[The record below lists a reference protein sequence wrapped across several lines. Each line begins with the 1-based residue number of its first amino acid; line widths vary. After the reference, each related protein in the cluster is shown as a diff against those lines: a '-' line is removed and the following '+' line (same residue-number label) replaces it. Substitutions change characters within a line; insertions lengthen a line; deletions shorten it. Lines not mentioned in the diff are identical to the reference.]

1 MKTKRKT
8 AAVTS
13 AVIALSMVSFYPMTA
28 NESGSTSGIIYAEEA
43 KTADGFLYVES
54 GSDAVI
60 TGYEGTATD
69 ISIPEKIGDL
79 TVTRIGDYA
88 FQYKTLTSVTLP
100 SSLTEIGDEAFYAC
114 EGLKKIT
121 IPSEVTTIGYQA
133 FMHCKNLSTVELN
146 DGLREIGT
154 RAFANT
160 SVTEIS
166 IPENVTEMDS
176 AFSDVKT
183 LKHAAF
189 AGSRLEIPDRAFYFC
204 SGLETID
211 FPEDLTEIGTEAFYS
226 CDSLQKISFPSG
238 LRTIGYQSFMFCKN
252 LTEAELNDDLVEI
265 DTRAFAN
272 TSLKEITIPDTVTR
286 IDDAFSDVKT
296 LKHAVFT
303 GSRLEI
309 PDRSFYFCSGLE
321 TIDFPDG
328 LTEIGTEAFYSCD
341 SLKKISFPSGLRTI
355 GYQSFMFCKNLT
367 EVELND
373 DLVEIDTRAFANT
386 SLKEICI
393 PESVTKID
401 DAFSYV
407 ATLKH
412 AVFTGSRT
420 RIPDRSF
427 YYCSGLETIDFPESL
442 TEIGTE
448 AFYCCDSL
456 KKISFPSNLKT
467 IGYQSFMFCKNLTEA
482 ELNDGLDEISTRA
495 FSDTA
500 LKEISIP
507 ESVAKI
513 DSSFSDTDTMKK
525 VEFKGKRTVIPA
537 YAFQDCK
544 SITEITAPAETEHI
558 YMSAFEYCENLQTL
572 KILNPDCVLEG
583 NAKISDYLTIY
594 GYENSTA
601 QKYAVENNYKF
612 DLLENAPVIAEPA
625 PSPVLS
631 SSSTPVPSTDPTTVS
646 SPDPSSA
653 PTPVSSPD
661 HSPVPTSSPVPT
673 TEPEVEVIPVE
684 DADMNDDSVITMA
697 DYVTL
702 IKRILTANVEYD
714 AAFDINKDNK
724 IDAADVITLRKVFL
738 GTVVCE

>member
-1 MKTKRKT
+1 MKTNRKL

-13 AVIALSMVSFYPMTA
+13 AVLALGVVPYYPAIT
-28 NESGSTSGIIYAEEA
+28 NETGSPSGIVYAEEA
-43 KTADGFLYVES
+43 KTADGFLYAEE
-54 GSDAVI
+54 GTDAVI

-69 ISIPEKIGDL
+69 ITVPEKIGDL

-100 SSLTEIGDEAFYAC
+100 SDLTEIGDEAFYAC

-121 IPSEVTTIGYQA
+121 IPSEVTAIGYQA

-146 DGLREIGT
+146 DDLRVIGT

-189 AGSRLEIPDRAFYFC
+189 AGSRLEIPERAFYFC

-211 FPEDLTEIGTEAFYS
+211 FPDNLTEIGTEAFYS

-272 TSLKEITIPDTVTR
+272 TALKEI
-286 IDDAFSDVKT
+286 S
-296 LKHAVFT
+296 
-303 GSRLEI
+303 
-309 PDRSFYFCSGLE
+309 
-321 TIDFPDG
+321 
-328 LTEIGTEAFYSCD
+328 
-341 SLKKISFPSGLRTI
+341 
-355 GYQSFMFCKNLT
+355 
-367 EVELND
+367 
-373 DLVEIDTRAFANT
+373 
-386 SLKEICI
+386 I

-401 DAFSYV
+401 DAFSDV

-412 AVFTGSRT
+412 AVFAGSRI
-420 RIPDRSF
+420 RIPDRAF

-482 ELNDGLDEISTRA
+482 ELNDGLDEISTRS

-507 ESVAKI
+507 ESVTKI
-513 DSSFSDTDTMKK
+513 DSSFSDTDTLKK

-537 YAFQDCK
+537 YAFQECK

-583 NAKISDYLTIY
+583 NANISDYLTIY

-631 SSSTPVPSTDPTTVS
+631 SSATPVPSTDPTTVS
-646 SPDPSSA
+646 SPDPSPA

-661 HSPVPTSSPVPT
+661 PSPVPTSTPT

-684 DADMNDDSVITMA
+684 DADINDDSVITMA

>member
-1 MKTKRKT
+1 MKIKRKT

-13 AVIALSMVSFYPMTA
+13 AVMALSMISYYPMAAT
-28 NESGSTSGIIYAEEA
+28 ESGSPCGIIYAEEA
-43 KTADGFLYVES
+43 KTADGLLYVES

-79 TVTRIGDYA
+79 TVTRIEDYA
-88 FQYKTLTSVTLP
+88 FHYKALTSVTLP
-100 SSLTEIGDEAFYAC
+100 SGLTEIGDEAFYAC

-133 FMHCKNLSTVELN
+133 FMHCKNLTTVELN
-146 DGLREIGT
+146 DGLREMGT

-211 FPEDLTEIGTEAFYS
+211 FPDGLTEIGTEAFYACESLTKISFPSGLRKIGYQSFMFCKNLTEAELNDDLGELDTRAFANTALKEITIPESVTKIDDAFSDVKTLKHAVFTGSRLEIPDRSFYFCSGLETIDFPADLTEIGTEAFYC
-226 CDSLQKISFPSG
+226 CDSLKKISFPSG

-272 TSLKEITIPDTVTR
+272 TALKEIT
-286 IDDAFSDVKT
+286 
-296 LKHAVFT
+296 
-303 GSRLEI
+303 
-309 PDRSFYFCSGLE
+309 
-321 TIDFPDG
+321 
-328 LTEIGTEAFYSCD
+328 
-341 SLKKISFPSGLRTI
+341 
-355 GYQSFMFCKNLT
+355 
-367 EVELND
+367 
-373 DLVEIDTRAFANT
+373 
-386 SLKEICI
+386 I

-401 DAFSYV
+401 DAFSEV
-407 ATLKH
+407 ETLKH
-412 AVFTGSRT
+412 AVFAGSRT
-420 RIPDRSF
+420 KIPDRAF
-427 YYCSGLETIDFPESL
+427 YYCSGLETIDFPDSL

-456 KKISFPSNLKT
+456 KKISFPTALRT

-495 FSDTA
+495 FSNTA

-507 ESVAKI
+507 ESVTKI
-513 DSSFSDTDTMKK
+513 DSSFSDTDTLKK
-525 VEFKGKRTVIPA
+525 VEFRGKRTVIPA

-544 SITEITAPAETEHI
+544 SITEITVPAEAEHI
-558 YMSAFEYCENLQTL
+558 YMSAFEYCENLQAL
-572 KILNPDCVLEG
+572 KILNPNAVMEG
-583 NAKISDYLTIY
+583 NDKISDCLTIY

-612 DLLENAPVIAEPA
+612 DLLKNAPVIGEPA
-625 PSPVLS
+625 PSPSPTSVS
-631 SSSTPVPSTDPTTVS
+631 SPEPSPVPTTVA
-646 SPDPSSA
+646 SPDP
-653 PTPVSSPD
+653 
-661 HSPVPTSSPVPT
+661 SPVPTSSPTPSA
-673 TEPEVEVIPVE
+673 EPEVIPVE

-702 IKRILTANVEYD
+702 IRRILTANVEYD

-724 IDAADVITLRKVFL
+724 IDAADVITLRKIFL
-738 GTVVCE
+738 GTAVCG